1 MGSDATKKMLSK
13 SLFFVSV
20 GSNDIFVY
28 FSTNNTMP
36 PMTLS
41 SVKLHY
47 AKLFNETE
55 EVMSELQTLYKFGA
69 TKFGIIGVLPIG
81 CCPARRVYNATGGCL
96 EGMNNFARAFHF
108 ALDTLMRKISSELPE
123 MKYSLGNTHELIINV
138 IQNPSH
144 FNLKDAETACCGAG
158 RLKAEIPCNVISNL
172 CVNRKEYLFWDMCH
186 PTQTASQLVA
196 GTLYDGP
203 PRFVTPI
210 NFHQLVDDN

>member
-1 MGSDATKKMLSK
+1 MLGLIPTFQGAQQEQTFLSMASTLPTQDQLGGSAMASTVL
-13 SLFFVSV
+13 
-20 GSNDIFVY
+20 I
-28 FSTNNTMP
+28 FST
-36 PMTLS
+36 
-41 SVKLHY
+41 
-47 AKLFNETE
+47 
-55 EVMSELQTLYKFGA
+55 LYNFGA
-69 TKFGIIGVLPIG
+69 RKFGIIGVLPIG

-144 FNLKDAETACCGAG
+144 FNLKDVETACCGAG
-158 RLKAEIPCNVISNL
+158 RLNAEIPCNVTSNL

-196 GTLYDGP
+196 VTLYDGP

-210 NFHQLVDDN
+210 NFHQLADDN